1 MTKLGLIGGGY
12 WGKNL
17 IRDFVKLNDL
27 HTVCDIDDAALSKI
41 RESYEGVFTTK
52 NFDTLLKTT
61 AITRVCIALPA
72 HMHYEYVKKAL
83 LADKDVY
90 VEKPFTL
97 NVDKAKELTQLAKDK
112 GKILMVGHLLQ
123 YHPAMEKIKEIVSS
137 GLIGEVKQIIANR
150 YSLGIFRTF
159 ENVLWSF
166 GVHDL
171 SVILSLC
178 GDKMPESVVCNG
190 CSHITP
196 GIQDIANCVL
206 KYKDKYVNLNLNWMS
221 PYKEQKMSIVGTKG
235 MLTFDDVNKTLEL
248 IPEYIRFSHE
258 LVPSNPVAI
267 KNNEKTIFYS
277 ADFPL
282 IRECQHF
289 IRCCE
294 KREQSKTNG
303 DEGVRVIELL
313 THLQTS
319 LENNGKEI
327 YLKKSTI
334 SDIFVHPTATV
345 DANAQ
350 IGEGTKIWHYS
361 HICEGAKIGKNCNI
375 GQNVYIAG
383 DAVIGDN
390 CKVQNNVSIYKGVEA
405 GNNVFFGPSC
415 VLTND
420 LNPRCAY
427 PKNGN
432 YVKTIIKDGVTLGAN
447 STIVCG
453 KTIDENAFIAA
464 GAIVCKD
471 VSKGSLM
478 IGTASKKRGS
488 VDLSGNIQYL

>member
-1 MTKLGLIGGGY
+1 
-12 WGKNL
+12 
-17 IRDFVKLNDL
+17 
-27 HTVCDIDDAALSKI
+27 
-41 RESYEGVFTTK
+41 
-52 NFDTLLKTT
+52 
-61 AITRVCIALPA
+61 
-72 HMHYEYVKKAL
+72 
-83 LADKDVY
+83 
-90 VEKPFTL
+90 
-97 NVDKAKELTQLAKDK
+97 
-112 GKILMVGHLLQ
+112 
-123 YHPAMEKIKEIVSS
+123 
-137 GLIGEVKQIIANR
+137 
-150 YSLGIFRTF
+150 
-159 ENVLWSF
+159 
-166 GVHDL
+166 
-171 SVILSLC
+171 
-178 GDKMPESVVCNG
+178 MPESVVCNG

-221 PYKEQKMSIVGTKG
+221 PHKEQKMSIVGTKG

-282 IRECQHF
+282 LRECQHF
-289 IRCCE
+289 ISCCE
-294 KREQSKTNG
+294 KREQPKTNG

-327 YLKKSTI
+327 YLKKNTI
-334 SDIFVHPTATV
+334 SDIFVHHTATV

-432 YVKTIIKDGVTLGAN
+432 YVKTIIKDGATLGAN
-447 STIVCG
+447 STIICG

-464 GAIVCKD
+464 GAIVCKN
-471 VSKGSLM
+471 VSKSSLM
-478 IGTASKKRGS
+478 MGTASIKRGS
-488 VDLSGNIQYL
+488 VDLSGNIKYL

>member
-1 MTKLGLIGGGY
+1 MAKLGLIGGGY

-17 IRDFVKLNDL
+17 IRDFCKLNDL
-27 HTVCDIDDAALSKI
+27 HTVCDVDDKALDTV
-41 RESYEGVFTTK
+41 RENYNGVKTTK
-52 NFDTLLKTT
+52 NFDVMLRN
-61 AITRVCIALPA
+61 AEITRICIALPA

-97 NVDKAKELTQLAKDK
+97 NIDKAKELTQLAKDK
-112 GKILMVGHLLQ
+112 EKILMVGHLLQ
-123 YHPAMEKIKEIVSS
+123 YHPAIEKIREIVSS
-137 GLIGEVKQIIANR
+137 GSIGDVKQIVANR
-150 YSLGIFRTF
+150 CSLGIFRTF

-178 GDKMPESVVCNG
+178 GDEMPESVVCNG

-206 KYKDKYVNLNLNWMS
+206 KYKDKYVNLNLNWIS
-221 PYKEQKMSIVGTKG
+221 PYKEQKLSIVGTKG
-235 MLTFDDVNKTLEL
+235 MLTFDDVTKTLKF

-258 LVPSNPVAI
+258 LTPSNPVAI
-267 KNNEKTIFYS
+267 KNNEQTVFYS
-277 ADFPL
+277 SDFPL
-282 IRECQHF
+282 LRECQHF
-289 IRCCE
+289 KRCCE
-294 KREQSKTNG
+294 TREQPRTNG

-313 THLQTS
+313 TYLQTS

-345 DANAQ
+345 DANAE
-350 IGEGTKIWHYS
+350 IGKGTKIWHYS

-383 DAVIGDN
+383 GAVIGDN
-390 CKVQNNVSIYKGVEA
+390 CKVQNNVSIYSGVEA
-405 GNNVFFGPSC
+405 GDNVFFGPSC

-432 YVKTIIKDGVTLGAN
+432 YVKTIIRDGVTLGAN

-453 KTIDENAFIAA
+453 KTIEENAFIAA

-478 IGTASKKRGS
+478 IGTASKNRGS
-488 VDLSGNIQYL
+488 VDLSGNIKYL